1 MIGLNK
7 LEMEVYKM
15 ARPIIITIGREYGSG
30 GREIGKKLSEVLDIP
45 FYDKELLTRASQ
57 ESGIQHHIFEKAD
70 EKANRG
76 MAMTSGWYPGN
87 YMFYNSDMLTNDTLF
102 NIQVDTIHKIAA
114 EGSAVIVGR
123 CADYILDGT
132 PGLLKVFIHAS
143 MAFRKERIMRL
154 YNVSE
159 KEVEGVIKRTDRQR
173 ANYYDFYTAQEWGDA
188 RNYNISLDTSLFT
201 PDGVVKILADYAKD
215 YMNK

>member
-1 MIGLNK
+1 
-7 LEMEVYKM
+7 M
-15 ARPIIITIGREYGSG
+15 ARPMIITIGREYGSG
-30 GREIGKKLSEVLDIP
+30 GREIGKKLAEILDIP
-45 FYDKELLTRASQ
+45 FYDKELLTRASA

-76 MAMTSGWYPGN
+76 IGLSSGWYPGN
-87 YMFYNSDMLTNDTLF
+87 YIYYNSDMLTNDTLF
-102 NIQVDTIHKIAA
+102 NVQVDVIHKIAS

-143 MAFRKERIMRL
+143 MEFRKERIMRL
-154 YNVSE
+154 YDVTS
-159 KEVEGVIKRTDRQR
+159 KEVESVIKRTDRQR
-173 ANYYDFYTAQEWGDA
+173 AKYYDFYTAQEWGDA

-201 PDGVVKILADYAKD
+201 TDGVVQILADYANS